1 MTIHSPDQCGG
12 FKCKIPDETKSE
24 TKVKFEPK
32 EKKLKL
38 KTTLANMTTVEA
50 GDSSDG
56 Y

>member
-1 MTIHSPDQCGG
+1 MTIHSPAQCGG
-12 FKCKIPDETKSE
+12 FKRKIPDETKSE

-38 KTTLANMTTVEA
+38 KTALANVTTVED
-50 GDSSDG
+50 GDNSDG